1 MSDSHYTLKEVF
13 DEAQYVRVSD
23 DNFVFAVWCG
33 GPMFEV
39 YRQSVDQFKVLE
51 AITIGKGDTSEISQE
66 EAEESMEEY
75 IEDKW

>member
-23 DNFVFAVWCG
+23 DDFVVAVWYG

-39 YRQSVDQFKVLE
+39 YRRSVDQFKVLE
-51 AITIGKGDTSEISQE
+51 AITIGRGDSTEIDQE
-66 EAEESMEEY
+66 EAEASMEEY